1 MIKVRIKVKDKKYT
15 IPVPYGFL
23 TIIGSLLTSKLITR
37 LVNKAIKKD
46 GHHITFPEI
55 KKDELKPLIKALS
68 EYKGLVMVETKFH
81 DGTEVWVR
89 L

>member
-1 MIKVRIKVKDKKYT
+1 MINVRIKVKLKKYT
-15 IPVPYGFL
+15 IPIPYGFL
-23 TIIGSLLTSKLITR
+23 SIIGSLLTSKSVTR

-46 GHHITFPEI
+46 GHSITLPEI
-55 KKDELKPLIKALS
+55 KKDELVPLIKALS